1 MNSRVNNTNGAGN
14 KGKPK
19 SEEHKR
25 KIAEAIKRK
34 YNSNV
39 EK

>member
-1 MNSRVNNTNGAGN
+1 MNARTDKAKAGAGN

-25 KIAEAIKRK
+25 KIADALRK
-34 YNSNV
+34 KNAAV
-39 EK
+39 TE